1 MMDVPVFA
9 NHNDLTAI
17 NAKERRLNVEER
29 NRIMSAKAV
38 VLWSSIST
46 DGNTQRLEDLLI
58 SKECD
63 FEKVTRNLSQDAL
76 RLATSIYRDLCEC
89 LLNLLNF

>member
-17 NAKERRLNVEER
+17 NAKERSLNVEER
-29 NRIMSAKAV
+29 NRIMSATAV

-63 FEKVTRNLSQDAL
+63 FEKVTRNLS
-76 RLATSIYRDLCEC
+76 
-89 LLNLLNF
+89 